1 MTNDNRFWP
10 RFSPEINFGHL
21 LQAAVLLL
29 TIGTGAITSYL
40 SLRSDIQQVRAD
52 LTVKV
57 SEHELR
63 ITTIEHAID
72 DQHREQHEF
81 QAEMRSAISR
91 VTDMLSD
98 VRVQLGRRL
107 QPHG

>member
-1 MTNDNRFWP
+1 MSDDNRFWP

-21 LQAAVLLL
+21 LQAAVVLL

-63 ITTIEHAID
+63 IVTIEHAID
-72 DQHREQHEF
+72 DQHREEHEF
-81 QAEMRSAISR
+81 QTEMRSAISR
-91 VTDMLSD
+91 VTDLLSD

>member
-1 MTNDNRFWP
+1 MTEDSRLWP
-10 RFSPEINFGHL
+10 KFSPEINFGHI
-21 LQAAVLLL
+21 LQAAVILV
-29 TIGTGAITSYL
+29 TIGGGAITSYL
-40 SLRSDIQQVRAD
+40 SLRSDILQVRSD

-63 ITTIEHAID
+63 IATIEHAID
-72 DQHREQHEF
+72 DQHREEREF
-81 QAEMRSAISR
+81 QTEMRSAISR

-107 QPHG
+107 LPHG

>member
-1 MTNDNRFWP
+1 MTDDKRLWP

-21 LQAAVLLL
+21 LQAAVILV
-29 TIGTGAITSYL
+29 TIGGGAITSYL
-40 SLRSDIQQVRAD
+40 SLRADIQQVRAD

-63 ITTIEHAID
+63 IATIEHAIE
-72 DQHREQHEF
+72 DQHREGHEF

-91 VTDMLSD
+91 VTDILND
-98 VRVQLGRRL
+98 VRIQLGRRL
-107 QPHG
+107 PPHG

>member
-40 SLRSDIQQVRAD
+40 SLRSDIQQVRSD

-63 ITTIEHAID
+63 IATIEHAID
-72 DQHREQHEF
+72 DQHREEHEF
-81 QAEMRSAISR
+81 QTEMRSAISR
-91 VTDMLSD
+91 VTDILSD

-107 QPHG
+107 PPHG